1 MTGVPLGNIFSA
13 SIFPKKKKKNE
24 LGLVAIKNLKKLP
37 FWDVEN
43 LT

>member
-1 MTGVPLGNIFSA
+1 MTFLVQVYFQ
-13 SIFPKKKKKNE
+13 KKKKNE

-37 FWDVEN
+37 FWDEEN

>member
-1 MTGVPLGNIFSA
+1 MTGVVLGNIFSA
-13 SIFPKKKKKNE
+13 SIFQKKKKNE

-37 FWDVEN
+37 FWDEEN